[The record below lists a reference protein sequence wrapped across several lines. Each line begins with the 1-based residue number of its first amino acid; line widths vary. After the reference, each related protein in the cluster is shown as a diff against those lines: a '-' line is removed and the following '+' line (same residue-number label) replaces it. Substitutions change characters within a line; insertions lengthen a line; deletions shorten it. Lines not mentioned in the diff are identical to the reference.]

1 MTIAWNSRADSR
13 SLSSIAVFPGFMS
26 DDFLEQIV
34 LGEEITYQETY
45 KDVIMDSAS
54 VADASGV
61 GADDF
66 ADSPS
71 FSTRDNDEAERRQ
84 MRNAWQLGLH
94 HGARLAS
101 ELCCYYGI
109 ADELLSS
116 NRTLPEDTPQSIG
129 ASVSPYDKRES
140 AISKV
145 ARELHFLLTVQPGL
159 LSVDGEKPVAL
170 NFSQDVFDHNVT
182 LIRNKARHLNSLL
195 DLRAVEQTISNLSF

>member
-1 MTIAWNSRADSR
+1 
-13 SLSSIAVFPGFMS
+13 MS
-26 DDFLEQIV
+26 DDFLERIV

-45 KDVIMDSAS
+45 KDVIVDSTS
-54 VADASGV
+54 TGDASGV

-66 ADSPS
+66 AASSS
-71 FSTRDNDEAERRQ
+71 FSTQERLDNDETERRQ
-84 MRNAWQLGLH
+84 MRNAWQLGIH

-116 NRTLPEDTPQSIG
+116 NRAPSEETPQSTC
-129 ASVSPYDKRES
+129 APVSPYQKRES
-140 AISKV
+140 VISKV

-159 LSVDGEKPVAL
+159 LSVNPVDGEKPVAL

-195 DLRAVEQTISNLSF
+195 DLRAVEQTIINFQLLRKELESQRPG

>member
-1 MTIAWNSRADSR
+1 M
-13 SLSSIAVFPGFMS
+13 AVELNDHNCFPGFMS

-45 KDVIMDSAS
+45 KDVITDSTS
-54 VADASGV
+54 VRDASGV

-66 ADSPS
+66 TASPS
-71 FSTRDNDEAERRQ
+71 FSTQEQLDNDEAERRQ
-84 MRNAWQLGLH
+84 MRNAWQLGIH

-116 NRTLPEDTPQSIG
+116 NRTPSEETLQSTC
-129 ASVSPYDKRES
+129 ASVSPYEKRES
-140 AISKV
+140 VISKV

-159 LSVDGEKPVAL
+159 LSVDPVDADKPVAL